1 MAAPY
6 IVSTGVSSVA
16 RLKMLEEKDPSPGEL
31 GKHLGEWVA
40 VCGGKIIAHGKNPE
54 LVLDEASRKARA
66 PKAQPMIYRVPERKL
81 LLY

>member
-1 MAAPY
+1 M
-6 IVSTGVSSVA
+6 A
-16 RLKMLEEKDPSPGEL
+16 RLKMLEEKDPSPEEL

-40 VCGGKIIAHGKNPE
+40 VYGGKIVAHGKDPRT
-54 LVLDEASRKARA
+54 VLNEATRGARA